1 MDFESRTK
9 KSWEDKG
16 GVSEVIG
23 NIMILMITVVLF
35 SGIVAFVQQ
44 IPVPQQTTK
53 ADFSATVSFTG
64 NYQHANLTLVH
75 AGGQALDVSKVKII
89 INRDGTNF
97 AYSPS
102 DGANFNGTLWSTGR
116 SWTHRI
122 DGTSSSSSIVVTV
135 VDMAK
140 NIAIWTSQVTGG
152 LKGNPPN
159 ILQRYVDAYPDTAT
173 IDPVKINDTFTFYA
187 QIEDPDGDLNVNNVW
202 IDASAVNIDGSN
214 GAHRAWDANDNGLF
228 SWNFN
233 RVLNAT
239 AVDGAV
245 IIIHASDDAG
255 HEAISTYILH
265 VTVLPSDVKYYPS
278 NPFGP
283 ETNGLPLYLTYVSSV
298 LGHGFG
304 FYKELIDANGNATG
318 TADTNSPTTT
328 FWKDSKIFVRFASLS
343 INNLNGVNTLSI
355 TDTRT
360 GTSFTPSFPAGS
372 NSTPSAPFYQ
382 IGAGGNAFVYE
393 CVFDTTDL
401 PPSAYTVSMAFMNQ
415 PMTGGTPVSFQAY
428 QMILVNQ
435 VGAPQMTLPSIQLY
449 KGGWVSPS
457 GTPWGTSKDAAFDVS
472 SASSNTVYVAV
483 VVQDTDSFS
492 PTIGQVRIADLSGA
506 SELYGTP
513 PAGSMI
519 SKVRTLDGYRYNFT
533 IALRL
538 NNGNQWL
545 PGTNSYTLYLSK
557 LNDSNEGIYTLSQ
570 QIWIKGAAGRSDF
583 FVGTDGLS
591 TGNANFITRYY
602 PYYVQNNNFFT
613 SHALWYY
620 ENSPSACI
628 DYTISAMAVGDIDGD
643 GGKDILM
650 GQAGPTTP
658 ATNSLVVFENT
669 PGNYGSWQP
678 ASTIYRP
685 DGMLYPVTWIAFGD
699 VNGDGV
705 LDFAYSNSNGQIVI
719 YNNTYG
725 SHGWVFNPSVNHW
738 TGTISQIDLK
748 DMTGDGR
755 ADLIVLAGGT
765 LWIYDLKYAYDPV
778 LKAYPD
784 KMLWIKS
791 TGTGIKSFD
800 IKDMNLDG
808 KLDIVTTG
816 TTSAFG
822 TNAGGN
828 VNLYNAGGGETKVLI
843 NPNATGFN
851 PRLDYNCTYTGQVSD
866 TQVAGDGNA
875 ITFIEPVGGTGDNRV
890 QATMRFSQTNSMTP
904 DQTLRVR
911 AKISPGTPE
920 TFYVWVSPDNAAYN
934 YVGQITSTNYRYY
947 NFTLPSSIMGTQ
959 MYVRFTDS
967 LTTVDNVQD
976 TITVDYLAVVTS
988 TPSFIEK
995 PFSSDTTW
1003 LVTRGM
1009 NVDNNA
1015 SQTNYLDV
1023 IAAKN
1028 GATNAMNIFH
1038 WTGTA
1043 YSAWGSPNVAPSGST
1058 SFVVTCSGF
1067 VNSATYYPYSTLA
1080 PTLFDATDIN
1090 GDGFTDILVA
1100 NLTTDAGGNAVS
1112 TIGYYMNL
1120 YSSQGP
1126 SWRYF
1131 QVANWVISPPQK
1143 GPTPYV
1149 TILLAAPLYG

>member
-1 MDFESRTK
+1 MDFESRMK

-16 GVSEVIG
+16 GVSEVVG
-23 NIMILMITVVLF
+23 NILILMITVILF

-53 ADFSATVSFTG
+53 ADFSASVSFTDD
-64 NYQHANLTLVH
+64 YTHADLTLYH
-75 AGGQALDVSKVKII
+75 AGGQDLDSSKALII
-89 INRDGTNF
+89 VNRDGTNF
-97 AYSPS
+97 AYNVT
-102 DGANFNGTLWSTGR
+102 DGANFNGTLWKIGK

-122 DGTSSSSSIVVTV
+122 DGTNASSSIVVTV

-140 NIAIWTSQVTGG
+140 NVAIWTSQVTGG
-152 LKGNPPN
+152 VKGNPPL
-159 ILQRYVDAYPDTAT
+159 ILQRYIDAYPETAT
-173 IDPVKINDTFTFYA
+173 IDPAIYNSTFTFYA
-187 QIEDPDGDLNVNNVW
+187 YIEDPDGDLNANSVH
-202 IDASAVNIDGSN
+202 IDASAVGIEGSN
-214 GAHRAWDANDNGLF
+214 GPDRFWSNDSNGLF
-228 SWNFN
+228 SWDFN
-233 RVLNAT
+233 RVMDVA

-245 IIIHASDDAG
+245 ILIYASDDAG
-255 HEAISTYILH
+255 HTAISSYILH
-265 VTVLPSDVKYYPS
+265 VTTLPTDVKYYPS

-304 FYKELIDANGNATG
+304 FYKELVDASGNATG
-318 TADTNSPTTT
+318 TADTASPTTT
-328 FWKDSKIFVRFASLS
+328 FWKESKIFIRFASLS
-343 INNLNGVNTLSI
+343 MNNLNGINSLSI

-360 GTSFTPSFPAGS
+360 GANFAPSFPAGS
-372 NSTPSAPFYQ
+372 NSTASAPFYQ

-401 PPSAYTVSMAFMNQ
+401 PPSSYTVSMAFMNQ
-415 PMTGGTPVSFQAY
+415 PMTGETPVTFQAH

-435 VGAPQMTLPSIQLY
+435 VGAPPLVLPSIQLY
-449 KGGWVSPS
+449 KEGW
-457 GTPWGTSKDAAFDVS
+457 TMPWGTSKDTAFDVS
-472 SASSNTVYVAV
+472 SATSNTVYLAI
-483 VVQDTDSFS
+483 VVQDTDSYS

-513 PAGSMI
+513 PAGAMI
-519 SKVRTLDGYRYNFT
+519 SKVRTLDTNRYNLT

-545 PGTNSYTLYLSK
+545 AGTNSYTVYINK
-557 LNDSNEGIYTLSQ
+557 LNDSNEGVYTLSQ
-570 QIWIKGAAGRSDF
+570 QIWIKGAAGKADF
-583 FVGTDGLS
+583 YVGTDGLS

-602 PYYVQNNNFFT
+602 PYYIQNNNFFT
-613 SHALWYY
+613 SQSLWYY
-620 ENSPSACI
+620 ENSPSSCI

-658 ATNSLVVFENT
+658 ATNSLVVFQNT

-699 VNGDGV
+699 VNGDNV
-705 LDFAYSNSNGQIVI
+705 MDFAYSNSNSQIVI

-725 SHGWVFNPSVNHW
+725 SRGWVFNPSVNHW
-738 TGTISQIDLK
+738 TGTISRIDLK

-778 LKAYPD
+778 LKAYPNQ
-784 KMLWIKS
+784 MLWIKS

-808 KLDIVTTG
+808 RLDIVTVG
-816 TTSAFG
+816 TSSAFG

-828 VNLYNAGGGETKVLI
+828 VNLYNKGGGETTVLI
-843 NPNATGFN
+843 NPDASGFN
-851 PRLDYNCTYTGQVSD
+851 PRLDYNTTYTGQPSD
-866 TQVAGDGNA
+866 TQVAGDGKA
-875 ITFIEPVGGTGDNRV
+875 IKFIEPVGGTGDNRL
-890 QATMRFSQTNSMTP
+890 QATLRFDQTNSMTP

-911 AKISPGTPE
+911 ARVSPGSPE
-920 TFYVWVSPDNAAYN
+920 TFYVWVSPDNSAYN
-934 YVGQITSTNYRYY
+934 FVGQIGSTSYTYY
-947 NFTLPSSIMGTQ
+947 NFTLPSSIMGSQ

-976 TITVDYLAVVTS
+976 SIEIDYLAVVTS
-988 TPSFIEK
+988 SPSFIEK

-1003 LVTRGM
+1003 LVVRAM
-1009 NVDNNA
+1009 NVDNAAN
-1015 SQTNYLDV
+1015 STSYLDV
-1023 IAAKN
+1023 IAAK
-1028 GATNAMNIFH
+1028 GGITNAMNIFH

-1043 YSAWGSPNVAPSGST
+1043 YSAWGSPNVAPSGSA

-1067 VNSATYYPYSTLA
+1067 VNDPTYYPYSTLS

-1100 NLTTDAGGNAVS
+1100 NLTVDNSGNAVS

-1120 YSSQGP
+1120 YSTHGP

-1131 QVANWVISPPQK
+1131 QVANWVVNPPQK

-1149 TILLAAPLYG
+1149 TILLASPLYG